1 MLKFMMKQNH
11 ILLIWRNK
19 KMEEQKQE
27 LKEHLGEEYLSD
39 VKIQIKKGLTTI
51 EDEVIDIYHEEWNY
65 NNGDVTSGQ
74 SIFTQE
80 QLKIMMEQLINSL

>member
-1 MLKFMMKQNH
+1 
-11 ILLIWRNK
+11 
-19 KMEEQKQE
+19 MEEQKQE

-65 NNGDVTSGQ
+65 NNADPTSGQ
-74 SIFTQE
+74 NIFTQE
-80 QLKIMMEQLINSL
+80 QLKEMIEKLLSPL